1 MLGSLQQNIFDF
13 AGRTYMLHSV
23 AKRRLMIVLLAA
35 SATAF
40 GNYAQST
47 ADLPLDANAI
57 RVLGLRARLFPEE
70 RDAAVQRLAK
80 SIAVLSASDTGRLR
94 DLQGDFQE
102 ALLLVCDPGIYE
114 TLSPGSIEAVDAA
127 IEGAVTMDDIKRD
140 TDWEPLIYVYGF
152 FNRDTNAGEIIKIQD
167 QWVSMPAT
175 TREPYYPTYP
185 HAIDAVTKPLSM
197 GPLFDP
203 QETARA
209 LDVSASLLRSMLM
222 QQPLPGRGFHIPS
235 HAVLVLGPLYDRW
248 DDDIEYGPRVKQRL
262 GDRDKF
268 EALMAGQL
276 VGAHPNCAD
285 LEEFAY
291 DFYAYS
297 GRYLANGLARL
308 DARVAVPALRQS
320 LEIYRARN
328 APDATIAY
336 TERALAALGDATE
349 QSKLEAAVAAGDDDA
364 ISTVVWICKNAQGE
378 GKVYGCGLLGEHLG
392 VPADQALDAW
402 FRTEL
407 EDAEKSQ

>member
-1 MLGSLQQNIFDF
+1 
-13 AGRTYMLHSV
+13 
-23 AKRRLMIVLLAA
+23 MIALV
-35 SATAF
+35 SGATAF
-40 GNYAQST
+40 GNDVQPT
-47 ADLPLDANAI
+47 AELPLDANAI

-80 SIAVLSASDTGRLR
+80 SIAVLSASDTGTLR
-94 DLQGDFQE
+94 DRQGDFQE

-127 IEGAVTMDDIKRD
+127 IEGAVTMNDIQRD

-152 FNRDTNAGEIIKIQD
+152 FNRDTNAEEIIKTFN
-167 QWVSMPAT
+167 QWEAMPAGE
-175 TREPYYPTYP
+175 REPYYPTYP

-222 QQPLPGRGFHIPS
+222 QQPLPGRGFHVPS
-235 HAVLVLGPLYDRW
+235 HAALVLGPLYDRW

-276 VGAHPNCAD
+276 VGAHPNCAG

-291 DFYAYS
+291 DFYSYT
-297 GRYLANGLARL
+297 GRYFANGLARL

-336 TERALAALGDATE
+336 TQRALAALGDASE
-349 QSKLEAAVAAGDDDA
+349 RAKLEAAFAAGDEKA
-364 ISTVVWICKNAQGE
+364 ISAAAWICRNAQGE
-378 GKVYGCGLLGEHLG
+378 GKVFGCELLGEHLS

-402 FRTEL
+402 FRRQL
-407 EDAEKSQ
+407 EDAEKSP